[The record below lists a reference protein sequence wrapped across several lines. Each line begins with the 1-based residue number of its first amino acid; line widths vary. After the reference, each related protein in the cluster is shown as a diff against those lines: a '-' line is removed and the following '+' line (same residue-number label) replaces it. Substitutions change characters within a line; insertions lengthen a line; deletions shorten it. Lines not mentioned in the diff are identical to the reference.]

1 MRIDQHTVLYAVIG
15 HPLGHTLS
23 PVMHNRAFEA
33 TGENAVYMAFETDRL
48 ADALNGM
55 RALGIRGCSVT
66 LPFKTAVMP
75 LLDDID
81 PLARAIGAVNT
92 IVNRGGRLAGY
103 NTDAAGALAAVREV
117 MEPSGHRV
125 VILGAG
131 GAARAAGFALKE
143 AGASLTIANRTPEK
157 GKALALALNATFAP
171 IDDLR
176 GLPAD
181 LLIQATPVGMHPR
194 QERCP
199 LDEALIQAPV
209 VMELIYNPRE
219 TRLLEIAR
227 RKGAAVIPGLRMF
240 IHQGA
245 AQFRLWTGKE
255 PPLEAMEAAVLA
267 ALEHP

>member
-33 TGENAVYMAFETDRL
+33 TGVNALYMAFETKRL
-48 ADALNGM
+48 EEAVNGL
-55 RALGIRGCSVT
+55 RGLGIRGCSVT
-66 LPFKTAVMP
+66 LPFKSAVMP
-75 LLDDID
+75 LLDDVD

-117 MEPSGHRV
+117 MEPSGSRV

-143 AGASLTIANRTPEK
+143 AGAALTIANRTPEK
-157 GKALALALNATFAP
+157 GKELARALNAFFAP

-176 GLPAD
+176 GIPAD
-181 LLIQATPVGMHPR
+181 LLVQATSVGMHPHR
-194 QERCP
+194 DRCP